1 MVRNLAIL
9 RKINLSV
16 QSRKSPV
23 FQFEFLGKLNFSDPE
38 TPRQSQL
45 YQNNLSNRTNQPG
58 QKTTPASA
66 RSRNPRK
73 CVSHPLHTK

>member
-58 QKTTPASA
+58 QKTTKSTSLA
-66 RSRNPRK
+66 
-73 CVSHPLHTK
+73 HFLIL